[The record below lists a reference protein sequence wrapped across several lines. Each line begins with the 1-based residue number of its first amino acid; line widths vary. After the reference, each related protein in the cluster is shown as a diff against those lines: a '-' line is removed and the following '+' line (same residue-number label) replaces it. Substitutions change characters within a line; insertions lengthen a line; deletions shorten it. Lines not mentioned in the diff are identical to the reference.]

1 MVTIL
6 KSTGNR
12 ITPCRLGKVGS
23 QVFALAGEGRQ
34 GVSRHAWNV
43 NAWNVNGY
51 GRGRRLGRSGIQ
63 RVFWV

>member
-43 NAWNVNGY
+43 NGY